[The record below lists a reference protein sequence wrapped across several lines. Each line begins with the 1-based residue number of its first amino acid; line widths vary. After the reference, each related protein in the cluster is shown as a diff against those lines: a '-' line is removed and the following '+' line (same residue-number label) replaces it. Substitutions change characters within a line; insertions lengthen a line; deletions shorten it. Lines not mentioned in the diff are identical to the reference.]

1 MSDHRVELRVTFTVG
16 DGDGGRYAAHEVL
29 RQLELFGTHLGDLA
43 SDFEV
48 APGTVDGVGWYEK
61 WPARDAFTF
70 PGVPVE
76 LRPLLV
82 AVANVVTEE
91 LRQPGERADLIEAT
105 IQNRIRHAFE
115 GREL

>member
-1 MSDHRVELRVTFTVG
+1 MSDHRVELRVSFNVS
-16 DGDGGRYAAHEVL
+16 DGDSGRYAAHEVL
-29 RQLELFGTHLGDLA
+29 RQLELFGTHLGGLA

-61 WPARDAFTF
+61 WPTRDSFAF

-76 LRPLLV
+76 LRPPLI
-82 AVANVVTEE
+82 AVAGVVTEE
-91 LRQPGERADLIEAT
+91 LRQPGERADLVEAT

-115 GREL
+115 GREP